1 MCQLEIIFAPI
12 LGNRG
17 NKKHMIIINMLQYLV
32 TEGIVKLK
40 QAITTTKK
48 VYHLN

>member
-1 MCQLEIIFAPI
+1 LKLFLLQ

-32 TEGIVKLK
+32 TEGIKNIVKLK
-40 QAITTTKK
+40 KAITTNKK